1 MISVSEQTT
10 EGTILGSKL
19 RYIDPDVNDMIVY
32 SLSCINSP
40 LPCPFNIS
48 QDGFVRLAHS
58 DYFDYEI
65 QPKWILRIV
74 ITDSYGLFSEMTLIV
89 NLLDV
94 NEAPFFSQNTLYRVG
109 TLPITAQDPEND
121 ILIFSINSSLFSID
135 SLGQIRLVDITINPW
150 IIYNTTVTV
159 TDPYGLTDTAFVII
173 SFYGEEVSFSVKHT
187 MISLLESNPVGSVL
201 LPPVT
206 VTGIYSSPL
215 HFELV
220 SGSEGV
226 FTVNST
232 SGIIS
237 QLHPLDYETRSSFSL
252 SVLVTDQFDR
262 QASGIIT
269 IMVEDVNEQPVIQQ
283 SSCSALRSISEKS
296 PVNTFI
302 SPPLI
307 AVDPDLNDS
316 ITYSLVKLHEEDPTL
331 PITVDPILG
340 TLVLV
345 LHFIVLSILQVL
357 QWI

>member
-19 RYIDPDVNDMIVY
+19 RYIDPDVNDTIVY

-109 TLPITAQDPEND
+109 TLPLVSNEVIGLPITAQDPEND

-220 SGSEGV
+220 SGSEGCLLY
-226 FTVNST
+226 T
-232 SGIIS
+232 S
-237 QLHPLDYETRSSFSL
+237 P
-252 SVLVTDQFDR
+252 
-262 QASGIIT
+262 
-269 IMVEDVNEQPVIQQ
+269 
-283 SSCSALRSISEKS
+283 S
-296 PVNTFI
+296 PR
-302 SPPLI
+302 
-307 AVDPDLNDS
+307 DS
-316 ITYSLVKLHEEDPTL
+316 
-331 PITVDPILG
+331 
-340 TLVLV
+340 
-345 LHFIVLSILQVL
+345 
-357 QWI
+357 